1 MTEARWRARSL
12 RPDESTAHGGRAFAL
27 DLHTLSSE
35 YVGDDEF
42 GHPRFDTIRTEIGEL
57 LYQLK
62 SKGDKTAVT
71 PLAEA
76 LEKHL
81 KEWKPPVDLIVPVP
95 PSSKRAMP
103 PVMILTEAVSKQTG
117 IALAD
122 CVKRARDI
130 PQLKNVTDLDERTKL
145 LQGLHS
151 VDKTVTQGRAILLF
165 DDLYRSGATMNSI
178 AAELRDNGLA
188 ADVYALTVTRTRSN
202 R

>member
-1 MTEARWRARSL
+1 MAIPKFAPRRINGAWRQ
-12 RPDESTAHGGRAFAL
+12 GFAL

-35 YVGDDEF
+35 YAGDDEF
-42 GHPRFDTIRTEIGEL
+42 GHPRFNTVRTEVGEL

-62 SKGDKTAVT
+62 SKGDKTALV
-71 PLAEA
+71 PLTKA
-76 LEKHL
+76 LAKQLE
-81 KEWKPPVDLIVPVP
+81 EWKPPVDLIVPVP
-95 PSSKRAMP
+95 PSTKRAVP
-103 PVMILTEAVSKQTG
+103 PVMVLAEALSKEIG
-117 IALAD
+117 VALAD
-122 CVKRARDI
+122 CVTRTRDI

-151 VDKTVTQGRAILLF
+151 VDKTVTQGRTILLF

-188 ADVYALTVTRTRSN
+188 ADVYALAVTRTRSN

>member
-1 MTEARWRARSL
+1 
-12 RPDESTAHGGRAFAL
+12 
-27 DLHTLSSE
+27 
-35 YVGDDEF
+35 
-42 GHPRFDTIRTEIGEL
+42 
-57 LYQLK
+57 
-62 SKGDKTAVT
+62 
-71 PLAEA
+71 
-76 LEKHL
+76 
-81 KEWKPPVDLIVPVP
+81 
-95 PSSKRAMP
+95 MP
-103 PVMILTEAVSKQTG
+103 PVMILAEAVSKQTG

-151 VDKTVTQGRAILLF
+151 VDKTVTQGRTILLF

>member
-1 MTEARWRARSL
+1 M
-12 RPDESTAHGGRAFAL
+12 
-27 DLHTLSSE
+27 
-35 YVGDDEF
+35 GDDEF
-42 GHPRFDTIRTEIGEL
+42 GHPRFSTVRTEVGEL

-62 SKGDKTAVT
+62 SRGERTAIA

-76 LEKHL
+76 LARYL

-95 PSSKRAMP
+95 PSTKRAVP
-103 PVMILTEAVSKQTG
+103 PVMVLAEALSNEVG

-122 CVKRARDI
+122 CVTRGHDI
-130 PQLKNVTDLDERTKL
+130 PQLKNVTDLDERAKL

-151 VDKTVTQGRAILLF
+151 VDKAVTEGRTVLLF